1 MTTKLEVI
9 NSALMRCG
17 AEPLAAIPDLT
28 NKRGVLVNNH
38 YDIVL
43 RELLNDSPWN
53 FATSRDNRLEK
64 TTAPKFGFKNA
75 YTVPS
80 TIIRVIELSENNTEF
95 RIESSQLLTD
105 FEDGSRA
112 VAITRSGAVATV
124 TDVAHGFQDGEL
136 ITFYQATQTEYNI
149 SATITYIDADH
160 YSYAV
165 SGTPATPATGAPHAV
180 RDSSALRVKAIKY
193 LDDPTLYSPSFNTAL
208 FLKLAE
214 NISYSLVQSQ
224 SLQQMIISEADRHL
238 RRARSYNSQEGLFND
253 AYNEQYTTGRRL

>member
-1 MTTKLEVI
+1 MTTKLEIV

-43 RELLNDSPWN
+43 RELLNDTPWN

-75 YTVPS
+75 FTVPT
-80 TIIRVIELSENNTEF
+80 TILRVIELSTNNVEF
-95 RIESSQLLTD
+95 RVESGQLLTD
-105 FEDGSRA
+105 FDDNSRA
-112 VAITRSGAVATV
+112 ISITRTGAVATV
-124 TDVAHGFQDGEL
+124 TDVAHGFPDGSL
-136 ITFYQATQTEYNI
+136 VTFYGATQTEYNV
-149 SATITYIDADH
+149 SATITVIDSDH

-165 SGTPATPATGAPHAV
+165 SGAPATPATGDPHAV
-180 RDSSALRVKAIKY
+180 LDSSALRVKAIKY
-193 LDDPTLYSPSFNTAL
+193 LDDPTKHSASFNTAL

-224 SLQQMIISEADRHL
+224 SLQQSIIAEADRYL